1 METYG
6 AKQSNELAAG
16 DPNEK
21 DDSLQNVP
29 RVKLDFL

>member
-6 AKQSNELAAG
+6 AKHNAENAAG
-16 DPNEK
+16 EAIEK
-21 DDSLQNVP
+21 EDSLQNVP